1 MPTVL
6 IKAGFRFHFFSAD
19 YNEPPHIHIDKDGR
33 RAKVWLDDVRLAKD
47 GGFGEPEMRR
57 IMQIVAEHRDQ
68 FMEAWND
75 FFA

>member
-19 YNEPPHIHIDKDGR
+19 WSEPPHVHIDAKGT
-33 RAKVWLDDVRLAKD
+33 RAKVWLGDLSIAKRGD
-47 GGFGEPEMRR
+47 FSEPDMRR
-57 IMQIVAEHRDQ
+57 IMQIVEEHRER
-68 FMEAWND
+68 FLEAWND